1 MTGPR
6 ALLADL
12 TAWAVE
18 TPWCDWL
25 ELAGSMARGADDG
38 ASDIDA
44 GLGVEPADDDGQDA
58 VAGLVARRD
67 AVLAA
72 VLRLA
77 PVADSLVQPF
87 GPRADH
93 LVVQYTDGRQLSL
106 VVMPAADRPGLP
118 PGSRAVLDRSGRLS
132 REHRPASWAAT
143 PEQLRE
149 HAFLAWWAVRD
160 ARKHAA
166 RGSGWRAAEALH
178 EARTHAWVLLAERAG
193 LAYPTHGVVAVQN
206 AGVPVPDGWEA
217 TLPAGTGPA
226 ALDRATRAS
235 AGLLAPLTAPHG
247 VDGLAALVRA
257 ELAAG

>member
-1 MTGPR
+1 MSGPR

-12 TAWAVE
+12 TAWATG

-25 ELAGSMARGADDG
+25 ELAGSMARGADDE

-44 GLGVEPADDDGQDA
+44 GLGVEPADDGQDA
-58 VAGLVARRD
+58 GAGLAARRD

-72 VLRLA
+72 VLGLA

-93 LVVQYTDGRQLSL
+93 LVVQYADGRQLSL
-106 VVMPAADRPGLP
+106 VVMPSEDRPGLP

-132 REHRPASWAAT
+132 REHRPATWSAT

-166 RGSGWRAAEALH
+166 RGSGWRAVEALH
-178 EARTHAWVLLAERAG
+178 EARTHAWVLLAERSG
-193 LAYPTHGVVAVQN
+193 LAFPTHGVVGVQN
-206 AGVPVPDGWEA
+206 AGVPVPTGWEA
-217 TLPAGTGPA
+217 TLPAGTEPVE
-226 ALDRATRAS
+226 LDRAARA
-235 AGLLAPLTAPHG
+235 AAEVLGPLTASRG
-247 VDGLAALVRA
+247 VDGLAALVRS
-257 ELAAG
+257 ELGAG